1 MSIKDDV
8 DILKWIC
15 IVEEEIN
22 VKSDRALVITIASIL
37 DTQLEKLLKEFMI
50 QDNKIDENIFNQNA
64 PLSNFSSKISMCY
77 YLGLISKYEYNT
89 LNIIR
94 KIRNKLA
101 HEIEIKRMNENQSI
115 VDLSKKLTIPDKIY
129 IPNILVFSENEN
141 IKNQDTELLEDTDIQ
156 QKIIR
161 VFKNLTMY
169 LEYRIIE
176 IYEVKRREYE
186 NISVLEL
193 MEQSKDKIIKQ
204 NKQIY
209 NYCMEEKELLLSKI
223 DILKSS
229 KDKKD
234 EIEKLKKQIL
244 KIDETIKEYN
254 DGNIFYGT
262 SLEKYVNSQ
271 FFMKT
276 LNDIIEALKSKEK
289 ENK

>member
-8 DILKWIC
+8 DILKWIS

-22 VKSDRALVITIASIL
+22 VKSDRALVIAIASIL
-37 DTQLEKLLKEFMI
+37 DIQLEKLLKEFMI

-77 YLGLISKYEYNT
+77 YLGLISRYEYNT

-176 IYEVKRREYE
+176 IYEVKRCEYE

-223 DILKSS
+223 DILSS

-244 KIDETIKEYN
+244 KINETIKEYN

-262 SLEKYVNSQ
+262 SLEKHVNSQ

-276 LNDIIEALKSKEK
+276 LNDIIEELKSKEK